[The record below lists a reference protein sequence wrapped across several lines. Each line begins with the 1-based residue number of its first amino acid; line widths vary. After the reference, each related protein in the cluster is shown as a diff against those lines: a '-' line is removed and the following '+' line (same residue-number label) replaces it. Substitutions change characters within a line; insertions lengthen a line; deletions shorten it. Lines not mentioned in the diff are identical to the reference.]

1 MTDHPI
7 PSREAAWDIL
17 TEFTQNEQLRKH
29 ALAVEACMR
38 ALARHY
44 GEDEELW
51 GVVGLIHDFD
61 YEKFP
66 IIPDH
71 ATQGAEILR
80 QRGWPEEIVRAMLGH
95 ATYTGTPRD
104 TLMAK
109 SLFAVD
115 ELSGMMIG
123 VALVRP
129 DKSFKTMEAK
139 SVRKKMKDKAFCR
152 AVNREE
158 LLQGAQELGWELD
171 DLITYLIG
179 ELAKV
184 EGTLGLGGG
193 GQQGLSSM

>member
-1 MTDHPI
+1 MTDCPI
-7 PSREAAWDIL
+7 PSRDAAWETL
-17 TEFTQNEQLRKH
+17 TEFTKNEQLRKH

-44 GEDEELW
+44 GENENLW
-51 GVVGLIHDFD
+51 GTVGLIHDFD

-66 IIPDH
+66 TVPEH
-71 ATQGAEILR
+71 ANEGAKILR
-80 QRGWPEEIVRAMLGH
+80 ERGWPEDIVKAILGH
-95 ATYTGTPRD
+95 ASYTGVPRD

-129 DKSFKTMEAK
+129 DRSFKTMEAK

-158 LLQGAQELGWELD
+158 VIEGARDLGWELD
-171 DLITYLIG
+171 DLITYLIA

-184 EGTLGLGGG
+184 EESLGLGTPK
-193 GQQGLSSM
+193 

>member
-1 MTDHPI
+1 MSDNPI
-7 PSREAAWDIL
+7 PSREDAWKLL
-17 TEFTQNEQLRKH
+17 TEFTQSEQLRKH

-44 GEDEELW
+44 GENEELW

-66 IIPDH
+66 NPPDH
-71 ATQGAEILR
+71 ATKGAEILKER
-80 QRGWPEEIVRAMLGH
+80 SWPPEIIKAVLGH
-95 ATYTGTPRD
+95 ASYTGTPRD

-109 SLFAVD
+109 ALYAVD
-115 ELSGMMIG
+115 ELSGLMIG

-129 DKSFKTMEAK
+129 DRSFKTMEAK

-152 AVNREE
+152 AVNRDEVI
-158 LLQGAQELGWELD
+158 QGAQELGWELD
-171 DLITYLIG
+171 DLITYLIQ

-184 EGTLGLGGG
+184 EESLGLGT
-193 GQQGLSSM
+193 